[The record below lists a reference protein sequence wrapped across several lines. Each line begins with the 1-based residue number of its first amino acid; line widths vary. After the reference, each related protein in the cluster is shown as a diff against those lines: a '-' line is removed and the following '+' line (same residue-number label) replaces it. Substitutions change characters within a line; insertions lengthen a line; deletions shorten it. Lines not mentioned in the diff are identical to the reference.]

1 MEGVAM
7 SQFTPSFWRNKRV
20 FLTGHTGFKGASLA
34 LWLKELG
41 AQVTG
46 YSLAPNTSP
55 SFFEACQVAQGMQ
68 SIIGDIRHMD
78 ELNAALRASQAD
90 VVLHLAAQS
99 LVHYGY
105 KNPVET
111 YATNVMGTVNV
122 LEAVRSVSTVK
133 SVVIVTTDKCYEN
146 QEWHWGYRENEP
158 MGGFD
163 PYSSSKACAELV
175 TAAYRSSYFNPQ
187 EYDRHGVG
195 IASARAGNVI
205 GGGDWAADRLIPD
218 MVRAVG
224 NGQPALIRRPASIRP
239 WQHVLEPLAGY
250 LLLAEQL
257 YTNGSAISGAYNFG
271 PNDQDVQPVQWI
283 VEKLTKLWGEGASWT
298 IDGANHPHEAQYL
311 KLDCSKAKAVLGW
324 QPRLSLSKALEYVV
338 NWHKAY
344 HAGQDMAALSRAQ
357 IANFLQMDASNS

>member
-1 MEGVAM
+1 M

-20 FLTGHTGFKGASLA
+20 FLTGHTGFKGAWLA

-55 SFFEACQVAQGMQ
+55 NFFEACRVAQGMQ

-78 ELNAALRASQAD
+78 ELSAALSASRAE

-105 KNPVET
+105 KNPIET

-163 PYSSSKACAELV
+163 PYSSSKGCAELV

-187 EYDRHGVG
+187 EYVRHGVG

-218 MVRAVG
+218 IMRAVSD
-224 NGQPALIRRPASIRP
+224 GQPALIRRPASIRP
-239 WQHVLEPLAGY
+239 WQYVLEPLAGY

-257 YTNGSAISGAYNFG
+257 YANGSAISGAYNFG

-283 VEKLTKLWGEGASWT
+283 VEKLTNLWGEGARWT
-298 IDGANHPHEAQYL
+298 VDGANHPHEAQHL

-324 QPRLSLSKALEYVV
+324 QPRLSLSNALEYVV
-338 NWHKAY
+338 HWQKA
-344 HAGQDMAALSRAQ
+344 HNAGQDMATLSRAQ
-357 IANFLQMDASNS
+357 IASFLQMYATNG